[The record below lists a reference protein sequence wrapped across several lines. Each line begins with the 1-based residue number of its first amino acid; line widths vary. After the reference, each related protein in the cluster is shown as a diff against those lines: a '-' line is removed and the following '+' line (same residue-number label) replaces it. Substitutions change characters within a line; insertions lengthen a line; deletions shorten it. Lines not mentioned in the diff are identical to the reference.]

1 MLVPV
6 CAALL
11 TQVASTVA
19 APRNVEITREQ
30 GIEFCTV
37 RSAGNAGWTGTPN
50 DYLAGRGKVDYDYRI
65 GRTEITTAQWME
77 FVNTFGPQ
85 DEQYRLDGAIRSG
98 FTFDV
103 GYTGPGYRVVLNP
116 FLPNAAQQPV
126 VGITWYNAA
135 RYCNWLHNGKSSS
148 LSSLDDGAYDTRT
161 WGRNPDNTLR
171 DQPHKADAKYWIPT
185 MDEWMKATYFDPVKD
200 GESRP
205 GWWMYPNQSDVPLL
219 PGAAENGG
227 QTSAGYPWL
236 YPNLPPLGAY
246 PDQMSAWGLL
256 DTSGG
261 GGQEWTDDLLFQP
274 EPRGHSVM
282 GSFRGGSLDEDRI
295 GTFSQGLSNSFRIA
309 TNVPSPGVFS
319 MALIAIGLMKRRRA

>member
-1 MLVPV
+1 ML
-6 CAALL
+6 ALTGAVML
-11 TQVASTVA
+11 AEFGGAVA

-85 DEQYRLDGAIRSG
+85 DEQYRLDGAIQSG

-148 LSSLDDGAYDTRT
+148 LLSLDDGAYDTRT

-185 MDEWMKATYFDPVKD
+185 MDEWMKATYFDPVKE

-205 GWWMYPNQSDVPLL
+205 GWWMYPNQSDVTLL

-261 GGQEWTDDLLFQP
+261 GGKEWTDEF
-274 EPRGHSVM
+274 
-282 GSFRGGSLDEDRI
+282 
-295 GTFSQGLSNSFRIA
+295 LSNSQPYWHCMVGSARGDALDADMIGVFDIGGSASLRIA
-309 TNVPSPGVFS
+309 TSIPAPSSLWMVF
-319 MALIAIGLMKRRRA
+319 ALGLVKRRRA